1 MMTLTASDI
10 SQNIPRKIKSPK
22 SQIFHVLFRDNHQGD
37 HHLIL
42 LAQNGQDALQK
53 CERHLAHKKA
63 DSDTIQIF
71 SEKNYRKIFPI
82 ERKVYYVFY
91 RNGRAKYC
99 PILAINS
106 VQAEQICLERFG
118 IKPEKTMDKD
128 TFKAGGK
135 DFLKAMAN

>member
-1 MMTLTASDI
+1 MSLATSAI
-10 SQNIPRKIKSPK
+10 SQTIPKEIKHQK
-22 SQIFHVLFRDNHQGD
+22 KQIFHVLFWDNHQGD

-42 LAQNGQDALQK
+42 LAQNAQDALQK

-71 SEKNYRKIFPI
+71 SEKDYRRKFPI
-82 ERKVYYVFY
+82 ERKIYYVFY

-106 VQAEQICLERFG
+106 VQAEQMCRERFG
-118 IKPEKTMDKD
+118 IKPEEIMDKE
-128 TFKAGGK
+128 TFKATGK
-135 DFLKAMAN
+135 DFLKTMAN